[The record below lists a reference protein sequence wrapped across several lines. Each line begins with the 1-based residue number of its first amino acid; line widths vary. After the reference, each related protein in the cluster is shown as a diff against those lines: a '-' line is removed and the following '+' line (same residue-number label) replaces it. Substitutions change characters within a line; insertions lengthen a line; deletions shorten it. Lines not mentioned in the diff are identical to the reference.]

1 MRRAIPRQWPPRAGD
16 DPQGSTHGERQRYVA
31 GETPGAQRMA
41 KRVGR
46 AAGRHPQGQTAQR
59 TKRSALSN
67 LADLMARAAAH
78 MGRVVTWDEIIASNF
93 QFCPNIEG
101 LTARS
106 PAPLQA
112 DAEGRYPV
120 PVPGKW

>member
-1 MRRAIPRQWPPRAGD
+1 
-16 DPQGSTHGERQRYVA
+16 
-31 GETPGAQRMA
+31 
-41 KRVGR
+41 
-46 AAGRHPQGQTAQR
+46 
-59 TKRSALSN
+59 
-67 LADLMARAAAH
+67 MARAAAH

-120 PVPGKW
+120 PVPGKWSEV